1 MTWAR
6 IPRWH
11 PLVLV
16 SLALSAWVYF
26 PITRVYFHA
35 DDLLHLLTIADE
47 GPLAFIL
54 KPFGG
59 HALLASNVMFVA
71 SYELFG
77 LRSEAY
83 YWVVLLTHL
92 LNVSLLF
99 ATLHAFTRSAL
110 LACFGAALWGTSPL
124 AVGTIGW
131 YSVYGHAMVATILLI
146 VLGQLTRL
154 VASDSPLT
162 TRTAG
167 LWYVLLLLGVVSF
180 GTGIGVAFAFPAVL
194 FLLMPSAWRRP
205 GLRAIWITLPL
216 VTLAVYFVARRA
228 YLLIAPVPVT
238 ELLGEVM
245 VWNGVYA
252 LPPDV
257 AHMLGFAV
265 ASVVL
270 GFFRPPYP
278 SPGCWAAIGAFC
290 AGVALVVWRGGWQA
304 RRSVLAMVLLATST
318 YAVIA
323 LGRAALYAGL
333 HIPPW
338 AVAGF
343 ERYHYVATIPVV
355 VLLCLALQQVGRLV
369 GGPAPLL
376 ARLALIAGLGAIV
389 VGRLQSPFRIN
400 EHMETRY
407 YVSQT
412 LRDIEAAVAAQPPGT
427 TVFLANEESP
437 TIILGALKNP
447 AFPGR
452 AAVFL
457 ITHPSSDM
465 LNGRRVRFVEP
476 DHQLLAMHSEGAGTR
491 LAPLLVA
498 PEDLPAQP

>member
-1 MTWAR
+1 EPHQPPRATRPDDSQPALSGARRRVRHHPHLRHGRRPPRPLRRARSRGADLVRGPARDAPGAPPGEGTGRGRPPVPWPR

-59 HALLASNVMFVA
+59 HAYLARNVMFVA
-71 SYELFG
+71 SYDLFG

-92 LNVSLLF
+92 LNVALLF

-228 YLLIAPVPVT
+228 YLLIAPLPVT

-245 VWNGVYA
+245 VWHGLYA

-257 AHMLGFAV
+257 AHMLGFGV

-270 GFFRPPYP
+270 GF
-278 SPGCWAAIGAFC
+278 
-290 AGVALVVWRGGWQA
+290 
-304 RRSVLAMVLLATST
+304 
-318 YAVIA
+318 
-323 LGRAALYAGL
+323 
-333 HIPPW
+333 
-338 AVAGF
+338 
-343 ERYHYVATIPVV
+343 
-355 VLLCLALQQVGRLV
+355 
-369 GGPAPLL
+369 
-376 ARLALIAGLGAIV
+376 
-389 VGRLQSPFRIN
+389 
-400 EHMETRY
+400 
-407 YVSQT
+407 
-412 LRDIEAAVAAQPPGT
+412 
-427 TVFLANEESP
+427 
-437 TIILGALKNP
+437 
-447 AFPGR
+447 
-452 AAVFL
+452 
-457 ITHPSSDM
+457 
-465 LNGRRVRFVEP
+465 
-476 DHQLLAMHSEGAGTR
+476 
-491 LAPLLVA
+491 
-498 PEDLPAQP
+498 